1 MFADTV
7 SSKLNM
13 LKVVGFKS
21 NHKTCL
27 PAFTSFRNIIL
38 IVSRLAACID
48 IVGIHSQK
56 TGIFKAGW
64 DFLICF
70 FAFTY
75 SRVFCLFPDNVVK
88 VWRIFPNTQESMSLL
103 MSFYCAHT
111 PLHMNISGTRLAV
124 AFQQLATAT
133 YTTVV
138 YDLETKSELQ
148 ITQLQDSA
156 RENT

>member
-1 MFADTV
+1 
-7 SSKLNM
+7 
-13 LKVVGFKS
+13 
-21 NHKTCL
+21 
-27 PAFTSFRNIIL
+27 
-38 IVSRLAACID
+38 
-48 IVGIHSQK
+48 
-56 TGIFKAGW
+56 
-64 DFLICF
+64 
-70 FAFTY
+70 
-75 SRVFCLFPDNVVK
+75 
-88 VWRIFPNTQESMSLL
+88 